1 MNARSTPSP
10 ALAVILACAGVLA
23 SCAPT
28 TNSPNAA
35 LRLDALA
42 QRDARRDAGSRV
54 APVPPGVPT
63 SLTTPLT
70 PGPSARVPLD
80 EAVRAAA
87 ERDVELPA
95 RAPSAD
101 LSAALRLSA
110 TRMYT
115 QARAAYLSGDQQ
127 AAADLYSKVVAIDPT
142 ASEAWSAL
150 AAIRTAQGDAPGAA
164 EAWRNAL
171 ATDPSNTRA
180 LEQLGLAALRR
191 GDLSDALTLL
201 ARARLN
207 SPERVDAALPYL
219 LDAAL
224 ADAFEQSGWLLA
236 AAEAATRA
244 ASAPAPFDQPTSEQR
259 RLLALLRQR
268 GFLLR
273 GAGDMRLRLGDPRAA
288 ADSYLNAMA
297 FDDTLDAATAAR
309 AVYALRRAGADAS
322 AARVLVSELER
333 SQGRIDALHLRLVEH
348 LSETLP
354 PEIARAYAEALGG
367 IPSRAGW
374 PDTPPARSA
383 AARLDAAGRRSPDAA
398 AEVLLQH
405 LATVDA
411 DDAATEQLARTLAR
425 APRTLASALVRL
437 IANDPVRA
445 AQFTSLFARSVEDR
459 PVFETALRERARAA
473 PAPVAGR
480 AMIASADAAN
490 LSLGWLALRTRD
502 AESALARFD
511 SIPSDG
517 AAHPFAQFGR
527 VEALATLGQLADAV
541 SAADALA
548 KRGDST
554 SRLLAGAANSQ
565 LQRNDEAFALLRALT
580 TPDAISPN
588 LRSDALIL
596 AARAALAIG
605 QADAADRWLREA
617 MEASPLREEP
627 YAGLIQIG
635 LATGAQRNQAQL
647 ADVARRLRENIPTSR
662 TLRLLQARE
671 FAQQGQALAAIE
683 ILTDLLSLDP
693 RDEAAQEQYIATL
706 ANAGQVANAEAWLR
720 DRLDSDVA
728 EPSTAV
734 LLARLLVSS
743 DRASD
748 ADELLAAQSERFP
761 RSDVIL
767 REREAILRGPLENP
781 VAADE
786 RALDRLTDAPPT
798 IDNTLELA
806 EVRARL
812 SQWTDAA
819 RSVER
824 VLTQPGVALRRD
836 QQERIARTI
845 GLFAASAADIE
856 EDDARLMAD
865 AAGMLVETSPGAP
878 EVVHRARIALL
889 DRANAPVGEIID
901 ASEAPAATNRD
912 LALQLRLG
920 AIDAAS
926 TREPM
931 TPEDRDR
938 IFDIARE
945 GVRVGG
951 AIAPEMLTAR
961 IALAVQFERP
971 DEAIDA
977 IRLAARE
984 NLASQTFA
992 NLARMLGGAGEFEP
1006 QGADELAYTVATLYG
1021 QKGQV
1026 DASERLYQLAL
1037 EYNPNHPL
1045 SANNYG
1051 YGLLERGED
1060 ILRAYDLIQ
1069 RAYAQRPNDVAIVD
1083 SMGWARYLVG
1093 IYEDTQNAAGERIEG
1108 AVSLLQNAAA
1118 MGTTPADYV
1127 IHEHLGDALWRAG
1140 RAKDA
1145 IRAWRRAEQLL
1156 KGEIERVVESLES
1169 FKRPPEVRDRMPEP
1183 QPPKELLDY
1192 LNSLRQHE
1200 SRIASRIAAAAQGDG
1215 APPPVADAHLDLRDE
1230 ALKIPIPKIPTGPAA
1245 QPGA

>member
-1 MNARSTPSP
+1 VNSRPTPSP
-10 ALAVILACAGVLA
+10 ALAAILACAGVLA

-28 TNSPNAA
+28 STGPSAA
-35 LRLDALA
+35 LRLDAMA
-42 QRDARRDAGSRV
+42 QRESERDGAIRV
-54 APVPPGVPT
+54 APVPPGVPDT
-63 SLTTPLT
+63 LAAPIRL
-70 PGPSARVPLD
+70 GPSARVPLD
-80 EAVRAAA
+80 EAIRAAA
-87 ERDVELPA
+87 DREVELPTPPA
-95 RAPSAD
+95 GASLSAPLQ
-101 LSAALRLSA
+101 LSAA
-110 TRMYT
+110 RMYT
-115 QARAAYLSGDQQ
+115 QARAASLSGDQQ

-150 AAIRTAQGDAPGAA
+150 AAIRTSQGDAPAAA

-171 ATDPSNTRA
+171 ATDPSNARA

-207 SPERVDAALPYL
+207 DPERVDAALPYL

-224 ADAFEQSGWLLA
+224 ADALEQSGSLLA

-244 ASAPAPFDQPTSEQR
+244 ASAPAPFAQPTNEQR

-268 GFLLR
+268 AFLLR

-288 ADSYLNAMA
+288 ADSYLRAMA

-309 AVYALRRAGADAS
+309 AVYALRRAGAEAS

-348 LSETLP
+348 LSDTLAP
-354 PEIARAYAEALGG
+354 DIARAYAEALGG
-367 IPSRAGW
+367 IPARAEW
-374 PDTPPARSA
+374 PDSPSAHSA
-383 AARLDAAGRRSPDAA
+383 AARLDAAGQRSPDAA
-398 AEVLLQH
+398 ADVLLNH

-425 APRTLASALVRL
+425 SPQTLASSLVRL
-437 IANDPVRA
+437 VANDPVRA
-445 AQFTSLFARSVEDR
+445 AQLTSLFARSGEDR
-459 PVFETALRERARAA
+459 AAFETALRERARAA
-473 PAPVAGR
+473 VAPVAGR
-480 AMIASADAAN
+480 ATISNADAATIA
-490 LSLGWLALRTRD
+490 LGWLALRTRD
-502 AESALARFD
+502 AEGALARFD
-511 SIPSDG
+511 SIPSEST
-517 AAHPFAQFGR
+517 AHPFAQFGR
-527 VEALATLGQLADAV
+527 IDALATLGRLADAV

-548 KRGDST
+548 QRGDST

-565 LQRNDEAFALLRALT
+565 LQRNDEAFSLLRSLT

-596 AARAALAIG
+596 AARTALAVG
-605 QADAADRWLREA
+605 QTDAAERWLRNA
-617 MEASPLREEP
+617 MNASPLREEP

-635 LATGAQRNQAQL
+635 IATGAQRNQAQL

-693 RDEAAQEQYIATL
+693 RDEAAQEQYVATL
-706 ANAGQVANAEAWLR
+706 ANAGQLATAESWLR
-720 DRLDSDVA
+720 ERLESDVA

-743 DRASD
+743 NRASD
-748 ADELLAAQSERFP
+748 ADELLAAQAERFP

-786 RALDRLTDAPPT
+786 RALERLADAPPT

-806 EVRARL
+806 EVQARL
-812 SQWTDAA
+812 ALWSEAA

-845 GLFAASAADIE
+845 GLFAASAKDIE

-865 AAGMLVETSPGAP
+865 AAGMLVESAPGVP

-889 DRANAPVGEIID
+889 DRVNAPVGEIID
-901 ASEAPAATNRD
+901 AAEAPSSTNRD

-926 TREPM
+926 TRDPM
-931 TPEDRDR
+931 TPNDLDRL
-938 IFDIARE
+938 FDIARQ

-961 IALAVQFERP
+961 IALAVQFDRP

-977 IRLAARE
+977 IRRAVSE
-984 NLASQTFA
+984 NLASETFS
-992 NLARMLGGAGEFEP
+992 NLTRMLGGAGEFEP
-1006 QGADELAYTVATLYG
+1006 QGADELAYTVAVLYG
-1021 QKGQV
+1021 QNGQV

-1037 EYNPNHPL
+1037 EFNPNHPL

-1140 RAKDA
+1140 RTQDA
-1145 IRAWRRAEQLL
+1145 IRAWRRAEQLVRS
-1156 KGEIERVVESLES
+1156 EIDRATRESEQSPALAQYIRTLRDAQQALTTRV
-1169 FKRPPEVRDRMPEP
+1169 
-1183 QPPKELLDY
+1183 
-1192 LNSLRQHE
+1192 
-1200 SRIASRIAAAAQGDG
+1200 AAGARGADG
-1215 APPPVADAHLDLRDE
+1215 APPVADAFLDLRDD